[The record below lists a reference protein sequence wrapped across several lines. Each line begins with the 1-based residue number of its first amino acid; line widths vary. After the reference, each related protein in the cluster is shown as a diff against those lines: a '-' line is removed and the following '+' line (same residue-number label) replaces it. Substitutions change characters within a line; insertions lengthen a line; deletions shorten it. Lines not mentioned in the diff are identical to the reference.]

1 MTCALLERDLIPR
14 EYYEKIIWPKQW
26 TAFSPVVAFL
36 VELGLRV
43 TWAPGDVCVS
53 LLIFSEFSVND
64 TYLQIFV
71 LSISR
76 RSVLFSLIICLH
88 LFETTE

>member
-1 MTCALLERDLIPR
+1 MTCALLGRDLIPR

-26 TAFSPVVAFL
+26 TAFLPVVAFL

-71 LSISR
+71 NT
-76 RSVLFSLIICLH
+76 ICTVY
-88 LFETTE
+88 F

>member
-1 MTCALLERDLIPR
+1 MK
-14 EYYEKIIWPKQW
+14 KIIWPKQW

-43 TWAPGDVCVS
+43 TWAPGDVCVL

-64 TYLQIFV
+64 TY
-71 LSISR
+71 
-76 RSVLFSLIICLH
+76 
-88 LFETTE
+88 

>member
-43 TWAPGDVCVS
+43 TWAPGDVCVL
-53 LLIFSEFSVND
+53 LLIFSEFSVDD
-64 TYLQIFV
+64 TYLLKI
-71 LSISR
+71 LNK
-76 RSVLFSLIICLH
+76 ICTV
-88 LFETTE
+88 FF

>member
-36 VELGLRV
+36 VEMGLRV

-53 LLIFSEFSVND
+53 LLILFEFSVND
-64 TYLQIFV
+64 TYL
-71 LSISR
+71 LKK
-76 RSVLFSLIICLH
+76 LNKICTVFFLDA
-88 LFETTE
+88 LYCFL